1 MPGRFHPMGCQ
12 VMGIQC
18 ILGGPRFDQDKMVRV
33 ARNRVQIIVQAAML
47 GPDLGRQPFECGQLL
62 RTFTG
67 LGLDN
72 HDKPNFI

>member
-1 MPGRFHPMGCQ
+1 MPGRFHPMGGQ
-12 VMGIQC
+12 MMGIQC
-18 ILGGPRFDQDKMVRV
+18 VLGSPRFDQDKTVLV
-33 ARNRVQIIVQAAML
+33 ARNRVQIILQAAML

-67 LGLDN
+67 LGMDN

>member
-1 MPGRFHPMGCQ
+1 MSGQM
-12 VMGIQC
+12 MGIQC
-18 ILGGPRFDQDKMVRV
+18 VLGSPRFDQDKTVLV
-33 ARNRVQIIVQAAML
+33 ARNRVQIILQAAML

-67 LGLDN
+67 LGMDN